1 MLMLLQLAQRSVAA
15 ALSRVARL
23 GGTAVSRVG
32 VPIAGGAAG
41 AGLFG
46 LFDGGDGRPRRRRR
60 KRVLTANDRADIS
73 FITATLGAP
82 AGKAFAMIVA
92 ARA

>member
-1 MLMLLQLAQRSVAA
+1 MLALQAMARALLTRIGGRQALATAA
-15 ALSRVARL
+15 RGL
-23 GGTAVSRVG
+23 GIAT
-32 VPIAGGAAG
+32 AGGAAG
-41 AGLFG
+41 VGIAG
-46 LFDGGDGRPRRRRR
+46 LFDGDGDGSRRRRRR

-92 ARA
+92 ARV